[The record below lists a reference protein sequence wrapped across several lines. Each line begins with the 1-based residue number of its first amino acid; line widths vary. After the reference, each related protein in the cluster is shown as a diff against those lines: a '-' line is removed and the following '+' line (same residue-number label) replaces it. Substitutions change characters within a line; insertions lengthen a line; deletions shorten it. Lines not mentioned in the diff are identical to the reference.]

1 MNLEDIRKQIDIL
14 DGKLMKLLT
23 DRMEQAILAKR
34 FKKEIEDKNREQ
46 QILDKIRESAETL
59 LDGDFLVQLYQRIIQ
74 ESKAL
79 QKQDLK
85 IIAFQGD
92 HGAYSEVAAR
102 SWNTDYIPM
111 PCIEFADVFEGVKN
125 GLYDYGIVPVEN
137 TLGGI
142 VSQVNDLMINT
153 QLFVSGAIEIPVKH
167 CLVTYPGTDYREIR
181 EVYSHP
187 QALAQCRGF
196 LSRNK
201 LKPVHYYDTAGAAKM
216 LSERGLTNAA
226 AISSALAAK
235 MYNLDIIKEA
245 IEDHEINRT
254 RFLILTKEENKEN
267 GNKCSVVFS
276 TAHKSGTLFNVL
288 EKFANAGLNLSRI
301 ESIPNE
307 KGTYA
312 FFLDFLGE
320 RNDPKVQA
328 VLESVKKATEH
339 FRVLGFYEEVNNV

>member
-1 MNLEDIRKQIDIL
+1 
-14 DGKLMKLLT
+14 MKLLT

-46 QILDKIRESAETL
+46 QILDKISESAETL

-153 QLFVSGAIEIPVKH
+153 KLFVSGAIEIPVNH
-167 CLVTYPGTDYREIR
+167 CLATYQGTDHREIR

-196 LSRNK
+196 LARNK
-201 LKPVHYYDTAGAAKM
+201 LKGVHYYDTAGAAKM
-216 LSERGLTNAA
+216 LSEKGLSNAA

-254 RFLILTKEENKEN
+254 RFLILTKEENIEK
-267 GNKCSVVFS
+267 GNKCSIVFS
-276 TAHKSGTLFNVL
+276 TAHKSGTLFSVL
-288 EKFANAGLNLSRI
+288 EKFAKAQLNLTRI
-301 ESIPNE
+301 ESVPNE
-307 KGTYA
+307 KGNYA

-320 RNDPKVQA
+320 RDDQKVST
-328 VLESVKKATEH
+328 VLESVKEITEQ
-339 FRVLGFYEEVNNV
+339 FRVLGFYREKNIQVIL

>member
-14 DGKLMKLLT
+14 DGKLIKLLT
-23 DRMEQAILAKR
+23 ERMEQAVLAKR
-34 FKKEIEDKNREQ
+34 FKKKIEDKNREQ
-46 QILDKIRESAETL
+46 EILNKIKESAQTL
-59 LDGDFLVQLYQRIIQ
+59 IDGDFLLSLYQRIIE
-74 ESKAL
+74 ESKTL
-79 QKQDLK
+79 QNQDLK
-85 IIAFQGD
+85 VIAFQGE
-92 HGAYSEVAAR
+92 HGAYSEVAAK
-102 SWNTDYIPM
+102 SWNSDYIPM
-111 PCIEFADVFEGVKN
+111 PCLEFADIFEGVQS

-137 TLGGI
+137 TLGGL
-142 VSQVNDLMINT
+142 VSQANDLMINT
-153 QLFVSGAIEIPVKH
+153 KLFVSGAIEIPVKH

-196 LSRNK
+196 LARNK
-201 LKPVHYYDTAGAAKM
+201 LKAVHYYDTAGAAKM
-216 LSERGLTNAA
+216 LSEKGLTNVA

-235 MYNLDIIKEA
+235 MYNLDIIKES

-254 RFLILTKEENKEN
+254 RFLILTKEENKQN
-267 GNKCSVVFS
+267 GNKCSIVFS

-320 RNDPKVQA
+320 RNDSKVQT

-339 FRVLGFYEEVNNV
+339 FRVLGFYEEIKF

>member
-1 MNLEDIRKQIDIL
+1 VNLEDIRKQIDIL

-23 DRMEQAILAKR
+23 ERMEQAILAKR
-34 FKKEIEDKNREQ
+34 FKKEIEDKSREQ

-74 ESKAL
+74 ESKSL

-92 HGAYSEVAAR
+92 HGAYSEVAAK
-102 SWNTDYIPM
+102 SWNADYIPM
-111 PCIEFADVFEGVKN
+111 PCVEFADVFEGVKN

-142 VSQVNDLMINT
+142 VSQVNDLMVNT

-167 CLVTYPGTDYREIR
+167 CLVTYPRTDYREIR

-201 LKPVHYYDTAGAAKM
+201 LKPVQYYDTAGAARM
-216 LSERGLTNAA
+216 LSEKGLTNAA

-235 MYNLDIIKEA
+235 MYNLDIIKES

-254 RFLILTKEENKEN
+254 RFLILTKEENKQN

-288 EKFANAGLNLSRI
+288 EKFANAGLNLTRI

-307 KGTYA
+307 KFTYS
-312 FFLDFLGE
+312 FFLDFLGNRE
-320 RNDPKVQA
+320 DEKVQQ
-328 VLESVKKATEH
+328 VLESVEKATEQ
-339 FRVLGFYEEVNNV
+339 FRILGFYEEISNV